1 MMKASGAIIAG
12 GRSSRM
18 KFNKAF
24 AQIDQQM
31 SIEIIIHKFTSIF
44 SETIIISNE
53 PELFQGFNLPVFT
66 DVYPRLGPVSGIHA
80 ALYYANYEPVFILG
94 CDMPFLSTQ
103 LIENMISRIDN
114 YHSVVPSIDGFL
126 QATAAVYSKTSLPIF
141 EGCLKTQK
149 LKLTR
154 ILKEELNSLVLNEDD
169 MRPFGE
175 ISDMFFNLNDNETL
189 EQARK
194 IAGRLRQSGLIV
206 RPNISE

>member
-1 MMKASGAIIAG
+1 MKASGAILAG
-12 GRSSRM
+12 GKSSRM

-31 SIEIIIHKFTSIF
+31 SIEIIIHKFKSIF

-103 LIENMISRIDN
+103 LIENMTSRIDN

>member
-103 LIENMISRIDN
+103 LIENMTSRIDN

>member
-1 MMKASGAIIAG
+1 MKASGAILAG
-12 GRSSRM
+12 GKSSRM

-31 SIEIIIHKFTSIF
+31 SIEIIIHKFKSIF

-154 ILKEELNSLVLNEDD
+154 ILKEELNSLVLNEDN

>member
-31 SIEIIIHKFTSIF
+31 SIEIIIHKFKSIF

-103 LIENMISRIDN
+103 LIENMTSRIDN

-141 EGCLKTQK
+141 EDCLKTQK

>member
-1 MMKASGAIIAG
+1 MKASGAILAG
-12 GRSSRM
+12 GKSSRM

-31 SIEIIIHKFTSIF
+31 SIEIIIHKFKSIF

-103 LIENMISRIDN
+103 LIKNMISRIDN

-154 ILKEELNSLVLNEDD
+154 ILKEELNSLVLNEDN

>member
-1 MMKASGAIIAG
+1 MKASGAILAG
-12 GRSSRM
+12 GKSSRM

-31 SIEIIIHKFTSIF
+31 SIEIIIHKFKSIF

>member
-1 MMKASGAIIAG
+1 MKASGAILAG
-12 GRSSRM
+12 GKSSRM

-31 SIEIIIHKFTSIF
+31 SIEIIIHKFKSIF

-103 LIENMISRIDN
+103 LIKNMISRIDN